1 MRKLLFVGIL
11 ATLALGG
18 ASQAAEGGIVGSWR
32 LESIGGAQDF
42 DSAKTSLEVTPEDN
56 ISMTIGCNRMTS
68 IPAIEGDNIDFGPV
82 AATRMACPDPLGAL
96 EQYTRVSDRVRV
108 IREMPTIQSFL
119 YAEFLAVHLSVADIN
134 ELIVDAALMVEDVLG
149 KR

>member
-18 ASQAAEGGIVGSWR
+18 ASQAADGGIVGSWR
-32 LESIGGAQDF
+32 FESIGGAQDF

-96 EQYTRVSDRVRV
+96 EQRLQEALAAASNFTIEGDTLQLRDDSGDPVAVLVR
-108 IREMPTIQSFL
+108 T
-119 YAEFLAVHLSVADIN
+119 
-134 ELIVDAALMVEDVLG
+134 
-149 KR
+149 K